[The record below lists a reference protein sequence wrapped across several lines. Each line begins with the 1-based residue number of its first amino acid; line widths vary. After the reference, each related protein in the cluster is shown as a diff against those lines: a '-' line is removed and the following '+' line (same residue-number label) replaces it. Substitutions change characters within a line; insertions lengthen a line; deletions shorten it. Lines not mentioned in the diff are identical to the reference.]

1 MKPTRP
7 LFLAAL
13 LVATLGACS
22 RDEPERPPT
31 NTVEEMGEPTP
42 EPSPSPSA
50 VPTRIA
56 APDAAVQSNAIDE
69 LADTPPPEPDAQ
81 MMDDAAATGM
91 TARAARDEP
100 TPQEAPAEPV
110 EQK

>member
-1 MKPTRP
+1 MKRP
-7 LFLAAL
+7 LLAAAL
-13 LVATLGACS
+13 LALTLAACS

-31 NTVEEMGEPTP
+31 NTVEEMGDPTP
-42 EPSPSPSA
+42 EPSPTPSA
-50 VPTRIA
+50 EPTRIA
-56 APDAAVQSNAIDE
+56 APDASVQSNAIDE

-91 TARAARDEP
+91 TARASRDEP
-100 TPQEAPAEPV
+100 ASQDAPAAPV

>member
-1 MKPTRP
+1 MKSTRP
-7 LFLAAL
+7 LLLAAL
-13 LVATLGACS
+13 LVVTLGACS

-42 EPSPSPSA
+42 EPSPTPSA
-50 VPTRIA
+50 EPTRIP
-56 APDAAVQSNAIDE
+56 APDASVQSNAIDE
-69 LADTPPPEPDAQ
+69 LADIPAEPDAQ

-91 TARAARDEP
+91 TARAPRDEP
-100 TPQEAPAEPV
+100 ASQDAPAEPV

>member
-1 MKPTRP
+1 MKRP
-7 LFLAAL
+7 LIAAAL
-13 LVATLGACS
+13 LALTLTACS

-31 NTVEEMGEPTP
+31 NTVEEMDEAIP
-42 EPSPSPSA
+42 EPSPLPSA
-50 VPTRIA
+50 QPSRIA
-56 APDAAVQSNAIDE
+56 APDASIQSNAIDE

-91 TARAARDEP
+91 TARTSRDEP
-100 TPQEAPAEPV
+100 MAQDSPAEPV